1 MYQIT
6 LVAPSTE
13 TSETRT
19 VPSTETSILLS
30 DLEMGTQYDITVFG
44 VNSAGP
50 GMSDSMSV
58 PTNID
63 RESVT
68 CIFRTGWEG
77 VLIDERCPD
86 KGVGVLIDEK
96 VS

>member
-6 LVAPSTE
+6 LVAPSTG

-50 GMSDSMSV
+50 GMLDSRSV
-58 PTNID
+58 STNID
-63 RESVT
+63 RE
-68 CIFRTGWEG
+68 FRHMHFQDRLGG
-77 VLIDERCPD
+77 CPD